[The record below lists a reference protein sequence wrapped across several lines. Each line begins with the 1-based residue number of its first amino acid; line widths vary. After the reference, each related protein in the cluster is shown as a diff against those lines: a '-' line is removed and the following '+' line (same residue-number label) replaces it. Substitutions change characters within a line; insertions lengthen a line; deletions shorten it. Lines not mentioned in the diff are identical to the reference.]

1 MWPQRDGNAHLAI
14 LLCAMLSVG
23 SGYQAQAITITTP
36 EYSLVKSVQED
47 VLISVDFECHG
58 TPTIK
63 WAFMSARE
71 RRDIVVW
78 QPGLSA
84 NISEYYED
92 RLETHTNGS
101 ITLLDLRLTD
111 SGYYV
116 VTVSEQTGSS
126 KDAAVIL
133 KVKEVL
139 YEDLQYLAVFA
150 TVLGAIAG
158 FLMVSMWLLDKVYW
172 RVKEWRQRSQ
182 LPENEE
188 TELQSLQSTDDQP

>member
-1 MWPQRDGNAHLAI
+1 MWPQRDGNAHLTI

-23 SGYQAQAITITTP
+23 SGCLAQAITITTP
-36 EYSLVKSVQED
+36 EYSLVRSVQED

-71 RRDIVVW
+71 RRNIVVW

-84 NISEYYED
+84 NVSEYYQD
-92 RLETHTNGS
+92 RLQTHTNGS

-116 VTVSEQTGSS
+116 VTVSEPTGSS

-133 KVKEVL
+133 KVEEVL

-150 TVLGAIAG
+150 TVLGAMAG

-172 RVKEWRQRSQ
+172 RVKEWRQRSE

-188 TELQSLQSTDDQP
+188 TELQSLRSTDDQP